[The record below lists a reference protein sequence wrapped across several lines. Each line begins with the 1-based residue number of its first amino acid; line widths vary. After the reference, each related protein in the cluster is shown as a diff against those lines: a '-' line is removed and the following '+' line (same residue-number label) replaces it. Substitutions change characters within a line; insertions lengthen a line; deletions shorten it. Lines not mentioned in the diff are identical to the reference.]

1 MPGRASDN
9 SSRNPRDQRTL
20 RAFIA
25 AQWTANEEGWGGG
38 GKAISSREDLLISAG
53 GRTG

>member
-9 SSRNPRDQRTL
+9 SFRNPRDQRKL

-25 AQWTANEEGWGGG
+25 AQWAANEEG
-38 GKAISSREDLLISAG
+38 
-53 GRTG
+53 